1 MTSLIDLATR
11 RHRRRARRASRRP
24 AVIAPQSEAAA
35 APAVGGQLRHRSPST
50 ASPAAAVHGRA
61 DGCRRFGARRPLRA
75 PAASDTQFLK
85 YDAASNTVTFRL
97 VAGPFDFNGYT
108 GGGGTL
114 TVPPGSN
121 NVINFEQNDGTPHS
135 AEIGPG
141 TGPVPNSGGDVAIP
155 RAYTNK
161 VVEGLPQGATDV
173 MRFTAPDSGTYR
185 IICGVPGHALSGMWI
200 WYKIDPAAKAPA
212 SDRRRSSL
220 TVTRRLSTWRFERL
234 LASARWRNRPGV
246 AAFARAATSSGVP
259 AATTSPPRSPPS
271 GPRSMI
277 QSAVLMTSRLCS
289 ITTTLLPLSTSRCS
303 TSSSRRTS
311 SKCRPV
317 VGSSRM

>member
-1 MTSLIDLATR
+1 MTSLLDLSTF
-11 RHRRRARRASRRP
+11 
-24 AVIAPQSEAAA
+24 AVIAAASVGVTAAGCSSRAQSEAAA
-35 APAVGGQLRHRSPST
+35 APASADSMRHRSPEP
-50 ASPAAAVHGRA
+50 ASPAAESTAAPTAAA
-61 DGCRRFGARRPLRA
+61 DSVPSAAPA

-161 VVEGLPQGATDV
+161 LIEGLPQGATDV

-185 IICGVPGHALSGMWI
+185 ILCGVPGHALSGMWL
-200 WYKIDPAAKAPA
+200 WYKIDPAAK
-212 SDRRRSSL
+212 
-220 TVTRRLSTWRFERL
+220 
-234 LASARWRNRPGV
+234 
-246 AAFARAATSSGVP
+246 VP
-259 AATTSPPRSPPS
+259 AF
-271 GPRSMI
+271 GP
-277 QSAVLMTSRLCS
+277 T
-289 ITTTLLPLSTSRCS
+289 
-303 TSSSRRTS
+303 
-311 SKCRPV
+311 KK
-317 VGSSRM
+317 